1 MKKNL
6 GAGDGLMRI
15 TASIILFSFFFTDIF
30 INETLGIIAIVV
42 AIIFVLTTIFG
53 FCPIYALFNI
63 NTCIPESNKDDE

>member
-15 TASIILFSFFFTDIF
+15 TSSVILFSFFFTDIF
-30 INETLGIIAIVV
+30 INETLGIIAIAV